1 MCDIVWLWASTVI
14 VILKDL
20 MEHHTTLE
28 PNFHNHTSCKIA
40 ESPKT
45 AGIPSGAFA
54 FVLPMC
60 YGTGPGMSRAGWRFI
75 PGRPRWV
82 SKQPRDLWSLPE
94 IETKAARVSSHRPGH
109 VDTFYMQRCHYSSC
123 IPERCDWNLQSCLTA
138 DKNHAV
144 KATDE
149 LCRCAKTQRKKRGSS
164 ISFSLLIGHHWID
177 LGEHREKSS
186 MVNLAVFRWFL
197 DAFLRFP

>member
-94 IETKAARVSSHRPGH
+94 IETKAARVSSHRPTAVAYLKDVTG
-109 VDTFYMQRCHYSSC
+109 TYSLAS
-123 IPERCDWNLQSCLTA
+123 PQ
-138 DKNHAV
+138 
-144 KATDE
+144 
-149 LCRCAKTQRKKRGSS
+149 AKTMRWRPLTNYVGVPRLNVKNEGCPSV
-164 ISFSLLIGHHWID
+164 FLCSLDIIGLI
-177 LGEHREKSS
+177 
-186 MVNLAVFRWFL
+186 
-197 DAFLRFP
+197 